1 MTSIFRRVAASFITV
16 EKLYPGQKA
25 DKATT
30 FIEVN
35 VPLSDDSMILTFN
48 STRPFADLDYS
59 TDRSS
64 SPESDEMKWNHNVA
78 KKRQISQ
85 PYKFGEH
92 ITIWIENISLQQ
104 DFQMQN
110 MVM

>member
-1 MTSIFRRVAASFITV
+1 MFHCQMIVWYWLSIHQA
-16 EKLYPGQKA
+16 LC
-25 DKATT
+25 
-30 FIEVN
+30 
-35 VPLSDDSMILTFN
+35 
-48 STRPFADLDYS
+48 DLDYS